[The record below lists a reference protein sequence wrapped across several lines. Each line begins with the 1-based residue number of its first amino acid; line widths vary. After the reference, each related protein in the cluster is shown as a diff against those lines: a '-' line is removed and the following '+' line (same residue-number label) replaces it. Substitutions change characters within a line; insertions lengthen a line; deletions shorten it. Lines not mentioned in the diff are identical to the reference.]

1 MRKYLSYILF
11 GFVVLL
17 VAGVAVNHSRNTRQL
32 VDAMTG
38 NNPTERVAAAKEL
51 LRQEAFNDSISGEL
65 PEVRVKAAETLELL
79 GDTTAI
85 QKLRDLSKDQFKPV
99 RDRAALALAKI
110 GDLNPANLSELLV
123 GLKDGDINIRKAT
136 IKALTDPAVGIGPQ
150 AGVCEA
156 IAAYMQKE
164 GGARGPGG
172 DTLSSPKFAAN
183 GANKVA
189 IAPLLA
195 QLNDKDEGVRN
206 GAAEALG
213 KIGDPTGAPR
223 LIEMKA
229 KDTPQAQRVAIGALA
244 LIAAPSCETALTEA
258 VANPAANSEARAQA
272 AVGLGKIGSASAVA
286 TLVKTLSDDDLKIR
300 SAAVTALARAARPT
314 ADAPSNPT
322 TLTAIEGALRG
333 ASSDGARI
341 GAAQA
346 LQIIASPQSN
356 PALFATLAYPQANS
370 LRFMSALPPIA
381 KAPLRVAAAKA
392 LGFPGNKAAIGL
404 LIAALEDPDGSVNLA
419 ARDALAAIGPDA
431 ADALLAA
438 TKQNGPVA
446 LYASQALARLGTSA
460 LPTLEKA
467 TESADPIT
475 QRWAAVALGE
485 LGVAEARPSLVK
497 LAASS
502 NADVAFVANEQLDR
516 IGRN

>member
-11 GFVVLL
+11 AGIVLL
-17 VAGVAVNHSRNTRQL
+17 VAGVAVNHSRATRQL

-38 NNPTERVAAAKEL
+38 GNPTERVAAAKEL

-65 PEVRVKAAETLELL
+65 PEVRVKAAETLEMMNNP
-79 GDTTAI
+79 DAI

-99 RDRAALALAKI
+99 RDRATLALAKI
-110 GDLNPANLSELLV
+110 GDANPANLAEFLN
-123 GLKDGDINIRKAT
+123 GLKDGDNYIRKAT
-136 IKALTDPAVGIGPQ
+136 MTALTDPKIGIGPKP
-150 AGVCEA
+150 GVCEA

-164 GGARGPGG
+164 SAARGPGG
-172 DTLSSPKFAAN
+172 DVLSSPTFAAN

-189 IAPLLA
+189 VAPLIA
-195 QLNDKDEGVRN
+195 QLNDADEGVRS

-213 KIGDPTGAPR
+213 KIGDPAAVPK

-244 LIAAPSCETALTEA
+244 LIASPSCEAALTEA
-258 VANPAANSEARAQA
+258 VANPAANSEARSQA
-272 AVGLGKIGSASAVA
+272 AVGLGKIRSASAIA

-300 SAAVTALARAARPT
+300 SSAVTALARAARPT
-314 ADAPSNPT
+314 DNGPANPIA
-322 TLTAIEGALRG
+322 LSALDGALRG
-333 ASSDGARI
+333 GSSEGARI

-346 LQIIASPQSN
+346 LQIIAAPQSN
-356 PALFATLAYPQANS
+356 PDLFALLNTQNSAPS
-370 LRFMSALPPIA
+370 LRA
-381 KAPLRVAAAKA
+381 AAAKA
-392 LGFPGNKAAIGL
+392 LGFTGNQAAVNP
-404 LIAALEDPDGSVNLA
+404 LIAALRDPDGSVNLA

-431 ADALLAA
+431 ADALLTA

-467 TESADPIT
+467 TESADTTT

-485 LGVAEARPSLVK
+485 LGVAEARPVLLK
-497 LAASS
+497 LAGSP
-502 NADVAFVANEQLDR
+502 NADVAFVANEQLNR